1 MIPTNWEQA
10 YDKNSGRIYFV
21 DHNNR
26 TTTWL
31 NPLDEST
38 WCEKIDDKT
47 VGTYYANHI
56 DKRNQWTNPVSDWRE
71 KKFSIQHH
79 YSNSQHLLSLELSQT
94 DSPNTTDKP
103 DSSSF
108 HTPEHVSKSQTNLEN
123 ETTNETTGSK
133 NNSIGKY
140 DNGLLDIMEN
150 CFGRRSS
157 QSVEV

>member
-10 YDKNSGRIYFV
+10 YDKSSGRIYFV

-31 NPLDEST
+31 NPLDKST
-38 WCEKIDDKT
+38 WFEKIDDPV

-56 DKRNQWTNPVSDWRE
+56 DKINQWTNPVDN
-71 KKFSIQHH
+71 KNSIQHH
-79 YSNSQHLLSLELSQT
+79 YSNSQYLLSLELSQT

-103 DSSSF
+103 DTSF
-108 HTPEHVSKSQTNLEN
+108 HTSEDVDKSQTNLKN
-123 ETTNETTGSK
+123 GSNETTGSK
-133 NNSIGKY
+133 NNSIENSKY
-140 DNGLLDIMEN
+140 DAGLLDIMEN